1 MLNTTSKYSLLIE
14 KLDQFIRKYYLN
26 QLIKGSLYTLA
37 TVLILF
43 ISFNLLEYFF
53 YFGTSVRKFIFYS
66 FLLTV
71 VGIGIYFILIP
82 LFHYFKLGKLISHE
96 EASKIIGEHFTDVKD
111 KLLNVLHLK
120 KQEESST
127 NKELLFASIEQKTEA
142 IQIVPFKSAIDLSNN
157 RKYLKYALPPFFL
170 LIFLLLAAPS
180 IIKDSTYR
188 IINNNK
194 DFAKAAPFQFI
205 IDKEKLEVA
214 QFEDFPLNIKVEG
227 ISLPNEIYVSI
238 DGFHYKADK
247 LSNNEFTFLFRN
259 VQKNTN
265 FNIIAGTVS
274 GETNTLEVIAKP
286 NIADFKVTLNYPNYT
301 GRKKEV
307 LDNIGDMIVPE
318 GTVATWSLNTL
329 NTNTV
334 AFKFDNLTPVVSN
347 QNEENVFG
355 FKKSLVKDHI
365 YQMLIS
371 NKRLPVPDS
380 IQYAIQ
386 VVKDQY
392 PTIAVEEFRDSVDN
406 SNIYFAGSATDDY
419 GINNLTFHYTIV
431 KGNGKALSE
440 QILKL
445 NKPVGNDF
453 QFEYAINVKELK
465 LEAGDNMSYYFQV
478 ADNDAINGSKKT
490 KSGVMAFAKPS
501 YEELKELEDKNEEEI
516 KDNLSESLKELEKI
530 QEKYKKLRE
539 KLLQEKELDFQS
551 KKELEKLLDQQ
562 KEVEKKLEEAKKKMQ
577 ENLKNQEELQEPDPE
592 VQEKQERMQEL
603 MEEASKSEEQELM
616 EKIQELMQELE
627 KDDALQMMEQ
637 FEMQNENKNKDM
649 KRLLELYKQ
658 LEMEKEVKEQIN
670 KLEELAEKQ
679 EELAKKTEEE
689 KEKKEDL
696 AKEQE
701 KLNKEMEDIEKKQ
714 EELEKKNEE
723 LTPPKELGE
732 DNEEKMDDIKEDMKE
747 SSKEMQKKESDSKKA
762 AKSQKQASKKMKKM
776 AQDMQ
781 SSMDSGEQEQ
791 QAEDIKTIRQLLENL
806 VTLSFDQEGLVK
818 DFGNTAPTTP
828 RYVNLVKEQFKIQ
841 SDFSVVEDSLTALSL
856 RQDKLSS
863 FITEK
868 VTEIKYNLKSSID
881 QLEERQVP
889 KGIESQRKTMT
900 NMNDLALILSESM
913 QNMQQQMSGGMPG
926 SQMCQNPGGKGGSK
940 PGKVPMDKISE
951 GQQGLNKDMEGLG
964 DKMKQGKEGSAKD
977 FAQAAARQAALRKAL
992 QDMQKQRQEQGK
1004 GTDNNLQEIINQMDK
1019 VEVELVNKKL
1029 NAETLKRQQN
1039 ILTRLLEAEK
1049 AERQREQDE
1058 KRKSETADDTKKTM
1072 PPALQEYLKKRN
1084 AEAEMYKTVSPS
1096 LNAHFK
1102 NLVNEY
1108 YKALK
1113 I

>member
-1 MLNTTSKYSLLIE
+1 MVNTSSKYSLLIE
-14 KLDQFIRKYYLN
+14 KLDQFIRKFYLN

-37 TVLILF
+37 VVLMLF

-66 FLLTV
+66 FLFTV
-71 VGIGIYFILIP
+71 IGAGIYFILIP
-82 LFHYFKLGKLISHE
+82 LFHYFRLGKLISHE
-96 EASKIIGEHFTDVKD
+96 EASKIIGQHFTDVKD

-120 KQEESST
+120 KQEETAT
-127 NKELLFASIEQKTEA
+127 NKDLLFASIEQKTES
-142 IQIVPFKSAIDLSNN
+142 IQLVPFKAAIDLSKNK
-157 RKYLKYALPPFFL
+157 KYLKYALPPFFL

-194 DFAKAAPFQFI
+194 DFAKAAPFQFV
-205 IDKEKLEVA
+205 IDKENLEVA

-227 ISLPNEIYVSI
+227 ISLPNEIYVNI
-238 DGFHYKADK
+238 DGFQYKADK
-247 LSNNEFTFLFRN
+247 ISNDEYTFLFRN

-265 FNIIAGTVS
+265 FSIVAGTVS

-286 NIADFKVTLNYPNYT
+286 NVADFKVTLNYPLYT
-301 GRKKEV
+301 GRKKEILSNV
-307 LDNIGDMIVPE
+307 GDMIVPE
-318 GTVATWSLNTL
+318 GTVATWTLNTL

-334 AFKFDNLTPVVSN
+334 AFKFDDLSPVVSN

-355 FKKSLVKDHI
+355 FKKTLVKDHL
-365 YQMLIS
+365 YQLLIS
-371 NKRLPVPDS
+371 NKRLPIPDS

-386 VVKDQY
+386 IIKDQF
-392 PTIAVEEFRDSVDN
+392 PTITVEEFRDSVDN
-406 SNIYFAGSATDDY
+406 ANIFFAGNASDDY

-431 KGNGKALSE
+431 KGGGKALPE
-440 QILKL
+440 QIIKI
-445 NKPVGNDF
+445 NKPTGNDF
-453 QFEYAINVKELK
+453 QFEYAVNVKELK
-465 LEAGDNMSYYFQV
+465 LEPGDNMSYYFQV
-478 ADNDAINGSKKT
+478 ADNDAINGSKKA
-490 KSGVMAFAKPS
+490 KSGVMSYVKPS
-501 YEELKELEDKNEEEI
+501 YEEFKELENKNEEAI
-516 KDNLSESLKELEKI
+516 KDNLAESLKELEKI
-530 QEKYKKLRE
+530 QERYKKLRE

-562 KEVEKKLEEAKKKMQ
+562 KDIEKKLEEAKKKMQ
-577 ENLKNQEELQEPDPE
+577 ENLKNQEEFEEQDPE
-592 VQEKQERMQEL
+592 IQEKQERMQEL
-603 MEEASKSEEQELM
+603 MEEATKTEEQELM

-658 LEMEKEVKEQIN
+658 LEMEKEMKDQIN

-689 KEKKEDL
+689 KEKKEEL

-701 KLNKEMEDIEKKQ
+701 KLNKEMDKVEKKQ

-723 LTPPKELGE
+723 LSPPKELGE
-732 DNEEKMDDIKEDMKE
+732 DNKEKMEDIKDDMKE
-747 SSKEMQKKESDSKKA
+747 SSKEMEKKESDSKKA
-762 AKSQKQASKKMKKM
+762 AKSQKQAAKKMKKM

-781 SSMDSGEQEQ
+781 SSMEGGDQEQ

-841 SDFSVVEDSLTALSL
+841 NDFSVVEDSLTALSL

-863 FITEK
+863 YITEK
-868 VTEIKYNLKSSID
+868 VTEIKYNLKSSIE
-881 QLEERQVP
+881 QLEERQVN

-926 SQMCQNPGGKGGSK
+926 SQMCQNPGGKGGQK
-940 PGKVPMDKISE
+940 PGKVPMDKISQ
-951 GQQGLNKDMEGLG
+951 GQQGLNEDMKGMGE
-964 DKMKQGKEGSAKD
+964 KMKEGKEGSAKD

-992 QDMQKQRQEQGK
+992 QDMQKERQEQGK

-1019 VEVELVNKKL
+1019 VETELVNKKL

-1039 ILTRLLEAEK
+1039 ILTRLLEADK

>member
-238 DGFHYKADK
+238 DGFQYKADK

-445 NKPVGNDF
+445 NKPIGNDF

-781 SSMDSGEQEQ
+781 SSMDSGDQEQ